1 MNECEGRLSRHQ
13 WVVIALL
20 FVVALINYFDRQSLS
35 VVAPKVQAEL
45 HLGDEGYAHIVS
57 LFLFASAIAYGV
69 SGFVSDWLG
78 SRRSMVLF
86 VGWWS
91 IAEAATAFASSVWM
105 LALARFC
112 LGLGEPGL
120 WVAAPKAVGETFDGK
135 QRGLAIGIYTMGATI
150 GATVAPYLLIPIAAF
165 PFAEK
170 WPWLHQLADNGLGW
184 RVAFILTGLMGLIW
198 LVPWWLLYRH
208 PSHSSLIGDA
218 ERRLIAEG
226 SSNTTADD
234 GRPWSWREI
243 FTSRVVWL
251 LLLAR
256 LITDPV
262 WYFFQF
268 WFPKYLHAA
277 RGLEQQQLTVTW
289 VIYAAAG
296 AGSLLG
302 GWLSGRRIR
311 RGAPAADSRLRVMLG
326 CAVLLP
332 LAPLVATFAPLG
344 AALTVAVVVVA
355 AALAWLINL
364 STLVLDLVPRSSLG
378 TVFGVVAAGS
388 TLGGILMNTVVAAM
402 VSAQALPPAGFLDR
416 AVHAVLGPVLS
427 LAQGQGYGCWFL
439 VMAFLHPLAWLLLRF
454 GGLLPRPGP
463 RASLRSL

>member
-1 MNECEGRLSRHQ
+1 LPKIPHLRWWIAVLLFGAAVLNYVDRQTLSALAPTIQRDLTMDDRAYADVVNLFLVAYTLAYLVSGRLTDRLGTRTGMA
-13 WVVIALL
+13 V
-20 FVVALINYFDRQSLS
+20 FVCWWSLS
-35 VVAPKVQAEL
+35 NALTAAAIGVRS
-45 HLGDEGYAHIVS
+45 LGA
-57 LFLFASAIAYGV
+57 FRFA
-69 SGFVSDWLG
+69 
-78 SRRSMVLF
+78 
-86 VGWWS
+86 
-91 IAEAATAFASSVWM
+91 
-105 LALARFC
+105 
-112 LGLGEPGL
+112 LGLGEAGVWP
-120 WVAAPKAVGETFDGK
+120 AASKAVAEWFPS
-135 QRGLAIGIYTMGATI
+135 RERALAIGIYTMGATI

-170 WPWLHQLADNGLGW
+170 WPWLHQLAGNGLGW

-296 AGSLLG
+296 VGSLLG
-302 GWLSGRRIR
+302 GWLSGWRIR
-311 RGAPAADSRLRVMLG
+311 RGATAAAGRMQVMLG

-332 LAPLVATFAPLG
+332 LSPLIASTAGLSG
-344 AALTVAVVVVA
+344 SLAVSTAMVA

-364 STLVLDLVPRSSLG
+364 SALVVDLVPRHSLG
-378 TVFGVVAAGS
+378 AVFGVVAAGS
-388 TLGGILMNTVVAAM
+388 TTGGLIMNTLVAAM
-402 VSAQALPPAGFLDR
+402 VTESAAAPAGFLDR
-416 AVHAVLGPVLS
+416 AIHIVLGPLLS
-427 LAQGQGYGCWFL
+427 TVQGQGYGRWFL
-439 VMAFLHPLAWLLLRF
+439 LMAFLHPVAWLLLRV
-454 GGLLPRPGP
+454 GKIS
-463 RASLRSL
+463 RAAAR